1 MPMMNVRTKR
11 GYTLVELIVSLGL
24 FSMVMVVVT
33 GAYLTLISLD
43 RQSRASNQLSATLA
57 FAVESMAR
65 SMRTGTT
72 YMCNQSSSSPN
83 CSSGGTS
90 IAFVDAQGQTVTYLL
105 KSNGSI
111 GQCTGGVCTSA
122 TAVSLTD
129 PRISIT
135 SLKFYVVGVGA
146 TDRIQPQV
154 TFALKGTMT
163 TDAGETTNFAVQT
176 SATQRYLEI

>member
-1 MPMMNVRTKR
+1 MPMTHARTKR

-43 RQSRASNQLSATLA
+43 RQARASNQLSATLS

-72 YMCNQSSSSPN
+72 YMCNQNSSAPN
-83 CSSGGTS
+83 CGSGGTS
-90 IAFVDAQGQTVTYLL
+90 ISFVDTQGQTVTYLL

-111 GQCTGGVCTSA
+111 GQCTGGLCTDA
-122 TAVSLTD
+122 TAISLTD
-129 PRISIT
+129 PRITVT
-135 SLKFYVVGVGA
+135 SLKFYVAGVGT
-146 TDRIQPQV
+146 TDRVQPQV
-154 TFALKGTMT
+154 TFTLAGTMK
-163 TDAGETTNFAVQT
+163 TDSGKTTNFAVQT

>member
-1 MPMMNVRTKR
+1 MMTQRPKR
-11 GYTLVELIVSLGL
+11 GYSLVELIVSLGL

-43 RQSRASNQLSATLA
+43 RQARASNQLSASLS

-72 YMCNQSSSSPN
+72 YKCNQSDSSPN
-83 CSSGGTS
+83 CGSGGTS
-90 IAFVDAQGQTVTYLL
+90 ISFIDTQGQTITYLL
-105 KSNGSI
+105 KTNGSI
-111 GQCTGGVCTSA
+111 GQCTGGLCTGA
-122 TAVSLTD
+122 TAIALTD
-129 PRISIT
+129 RRISIT
-135 SLKFYVVGVGA
+135 SLRFYVAGVGA

-154 TFALKGTMT
+154 TFTLAGTMT

-176 SATQRYLEI
+176 SAAQRFLEI